1 MKLEKYDFDK
11 VIKRFVE
18 MHLETM
24 IYDRIKKCFYGAFA
38 RVQYETS
45 QKIAEN
51 ITPKEAKILRDV
63 FDRLCDEEEE

>member
-1 MKLEKYDFDK
+1 
-11 VIKRFVE
+11 